1 MVAAT
6 ESSKAEEVKVNIWS
20 LYDLPLI
27 GKVMKLKRFEQF
39 AYASATVE
47 IVITHHAENK
57 PHSRTVRISL
67 LGPEGSELWKD
78 FTYYRSPTTETAR
91 ADAIVSDAKRRGI
104 LREESE

>member
-1 MVAAT
+1 MVAA
-6 ESSKAEEVKVNIWS
+6 SEEIKVNIWS

-27 GKVMKLKRFEQF
+27 GRVAKIKRFEQF
-39 AYASATVE
+39 AYADATVE
-47 IVITHHAENK
+47 VVVTQHATNK

-78 FTYYRSPTTETAR
+78 FTYYRYPTPDTTR

-104 LREESE
+104 LREGR